1 MQTFVQTGF
10 GDLNN
15 AQISSLVKWICN
27 LSKAIQVKR
36 KWTKRENNNV
46 KAHRKTSRI
55 QVYFSLKEMD
65 CKVAKLSKC

>member
-1 MQTFVQTGF
+1 MQTFVQIGF

-15 AQISSLVKWICN
+15 AQISSLVKWIYN

-36 KWTKRENNNV
+36 KWTKRENNNE

-55 QVYFSLKEMD
+55 QVYLSLKEMD
-65 CKVAKLSKC
+65 CKVAKLSKR